1 MIENEDQCDDY
12 EGEIHHRAHGGHGDE
27 DRGRKKREGEKR
39 EGEKER
45 REKERREE
53 REISFQFFSL
63 FLSAFVSVPSV
74 CSVVNLSL

>member
-1 MIENEDQCDDY
+1 MKINVMITRERFTTEHT
-12 EGEIHHRAHGGHGDE
+12 EGTETKTEEER
-27 DRGRKKREGEKR
+27 R
-39 EGEKER
+39 EKER

>member
-1 MIENEDQCDDY
+1 MKINVMITRERFTTEHT
-12 EGEIHHRAHGGHGDE
+12 EGTETKTEEER
-27 DRGRKKREGEKR
+27 REKERREKER
-39 EGEKER
+39 REKER